1 METTAQHLSGTESNP
16 TQAESRTQQPSS
28 NLTRSQL
35 AFVAQTIEEDSA
47 KCNSVSS
54 SDCDEAFK
62 QAITRYVNK
71 QLKSAENSWKKLK
84 TAENS

>member
-1 METTAQHLSGTESNP
+1 METAAQHLSGTESNP
-16 TQAESRTQQPSS
+16 TQAESKTHQPSLS

-47 KCNSVSS
+47 KCNNVSS

-62 QAITRYVNK
+62 KAITR
-71 QLKSAENSWKKLK
+71 
-84 TAENS
+84 

>member
-1 METTAQHLSGTESNP
+1 METAAQHLSGTESNP

-62 QAITRYVNK
+62 QAITRYENR
-71 QLKSAENSWKKLK
+71 QLKTTEISCK